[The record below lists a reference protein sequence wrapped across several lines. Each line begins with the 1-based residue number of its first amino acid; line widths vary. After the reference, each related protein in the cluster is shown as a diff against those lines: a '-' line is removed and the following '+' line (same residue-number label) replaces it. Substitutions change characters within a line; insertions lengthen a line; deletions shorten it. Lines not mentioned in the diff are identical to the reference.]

1 MRRQP
6 RQQRGRE
13 KVEQILAA
21 AAIVFEEVGYNA
33 ATTQRIADRAG
44 AAIGSLYQFFPDKA
58 AIFKAME
65 LRHLERLRAM
75 WAEAERID
83 FAAYP
88 LRSMI
93 KILVRS
99 VMELFEDR
107 VSRVVFVQF
116 FESREIFQS
125 IDDSLTQ
132 EAIVFTAKIL
142 LKRNPALE
150 NPLLLAE
157 VCVHSSNALIL
168 VLLRSQDPVR
178 NAQLIQQIEDLLVAY
193 LAPYL
198 AEQLSN
204 GDAVRLDSNVMKV
217 MKCSHC
223 RSLRLW
229 KNGYRRGKQCYRCKD
244 CGKQSVRMDE
254 TGSV

>member
-1 MRRQP
+1 LLTACTQCPKYQQSQHDHHFSDHRRRPANLHRHYRTQPKTLRTPAQKIQRQP

-75 WAEAERID
+75 WAEAEGID

-93 KILVRS
+93 KLLVRS

-125 IDDSLTQ
+125 IDDSLG
-132 EAIVFTAKIL
+132 
-142 LKRNPALE
+142 
-150 NPLLLAE
+150 
-157 VCVHSSNALIL
+157 
-168 VLLRSQDPVR
+168 
-178 NAQLIQQIEDLLVAY
+178 Y
-193 LAPYL
+193 
-198 AEQLSN
+198 
-204 GDAVRLDSNVMKV
+204 
-217 MKCSHC
+217 SH
-223 RSLRLW
+223 
-229 KNGYRRGKQCYRCKD
+229 K
-244 CGKQSVRMDE
+244 
-254 TGSV
+254 